1 MDKKEL
7 IELIDS
13 YRKKSQNELRFGE
26 KKCRFYDRVADHL
39 EDSLD
44 EYLDDDFQTEDDI
57 INDIKEQFVDADG
70 DYDFDE
76 EE

>member
-57 INDIKEQFVDADG
+57 IDSVKEVFDED
-70 DYDFDE
+70 DNYYDFDE
-76 EE
+76 